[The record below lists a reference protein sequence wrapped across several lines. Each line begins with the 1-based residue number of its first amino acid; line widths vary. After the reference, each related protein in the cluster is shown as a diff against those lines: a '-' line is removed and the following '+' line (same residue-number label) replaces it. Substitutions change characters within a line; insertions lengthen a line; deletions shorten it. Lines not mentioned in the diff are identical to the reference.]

1 MNMARIDQC
10 VSFVVDLIDEVTP
23 GIDPALEAA
32 ALTDAAAEGLAEC
45 EGVELTALEA
55 FWVNRMISMYLQ
67 GALDQQGAQT
77 E

>member
-1 MNMARIDQC
+1 MDMARIDQC
-10 VSFVVDLIDEVTP
+10 VSFILDLITQLTP

-55 FWVNRMISMYLQ
+55 YWVNRMISMYLQ
-67 GALDQQGAQT
+67 GALDHQIAQP